1 MLRVPML
8 VAAAGLALLAGCD
21 AEDRILAPASPAG
34 SSVQADETIQEGR
47 RLFDHETFGGNGRTC
62 STCHMPGNGTITVEA
77 VAERLAEGE
86 EDPLFLHDGLDD
98 GIAGTGRIA
107 AHATIRI
114 ELELP
119 PNVTLASDPTRRTIV
134 VNRGVP
140 TTMNAPA
147 LDGGPLAAFMYDLRD
162 ADLQA
167 QALGAIRGHALNTI
181 EPTQE
186 QLDAIAVFQQ
196 TDGRFF
202 SSSALQAFANG
213 GPPPELPE
221 GRTSSE
227 KRGRL
232 FFIDTPSAPGQKQG
246 ACAFCHSGPMLNAA
260 NQFAFPDF
268 RSPEGVKVNTA
279 LVSEANT
286 LGNPTYTFLVD
297 NGSGDV
303 RTVTTPD
310 PGVLLTVPR
319 TPHLNA
325 FLPPPFAIHP
335 ANFTGFFKV
344 PSLWGLKHTPPYF
357 HDNSAK
363 TLRDVVDHYGD
374 VFFGVFTIGGERI
387 TLTEQDREDIVAFLR
402 IL

>member
-1 MLRVPML
+1 MSRVHML
-8 VAAAGLALLAGCD
+8 VTAAGLTLLAGCD
-21 AEDRILAPASPAG
+21 AEHRILAPADPAG
-34 SSVQADETIQEGR
+34 SAVQADETIQEGR

-62 STCHMPGNGTITVEA
+62 RTCHMAGNGTLTVEA
-77 VAERLAEGE
+77 VAERLAEDPG
-86 EDPLFLHDGLDD
+86 DPLFLHDGLD
-98 GIAGTGRIA
+98 GGVAGTSRIS

-119 PNVTLASDPTRRTIV
+119 PNVVLASDPSQRTIV

-167 QALGAIRGHALNTI
+167 QALGAIRGHALNTV

-186 QLDAIAVFQQ
+186 QLDAIALFQQ

-202 SSSALQAFANG
+202 SSDALQSFANG

-221 GRTSSE
+221 GRTPSE
-227 KRGRL
+227 QRGRL

-260 NQFAFPDF
+260 NRFAYPDF

-279 LVSEANT
+279 LVSEANAM
-286 LGNPTYTFLVD
+286 GNPTFTFLVD
-297 NGSGDV
+297 NGFGVV

-310 PGVLLTVPR
+310 PGILLTVPR
-319 TPHLNA
+319 TPHLEA
-325 FLPPPFAIHP
+325 FLRPPGVIHP

-344 PSLWGLKHTPPYF
+344 PSLWGLKHTSPYF

-363 TLRDVVDHYGD
+363 TLREVVDHYGD
-374 VFFGVFTIGGERI
+374 VFFNVFTIGGERI
-387 TLTEQDREDIVAFLR
+387 VLTEQDREDIVAFLR
-402 IL
+402 ML

>member
-1 MLRVPML
+1 M
-8 VAAAGLALLAGCD
+8 
-21 AEDRILAPASPAG
+21 
-34 SSVQADETIQEGR
+34 
-47 RLFDHETFGGNGRTC
+47 
-62 STCHMPGNGTITVEA
+62 
-77 VAERLAEGE
+77 
-86 EDPLFLHDGLDD
+86 
-98 GIAGTGRIA
+98 
-107 AHATIRI
+107 
-114 ELELP
+114 
-119 PNVTLASDPTRRTIV
+119 
-134 VNRGVP
+134 NRGVP

-167 QALGAIRGHALNTI
+167 QALGAIRGHALNTV
-181 EPTQE
+181 EPTPE
-186 QLDAIAVFQQ
+186 QLDAIATFQQ

-202 SSSALQAFANG
+202 SSDALRAFANG

-221 GRTSSE
+221 GRTPSE

-260 NQFAFPDF
+260 NRFAFPDF
-268 RSPEGVKVNTA
+268 RSPEGAKVNTA
-279 LVSEANT
+279 LVAEANT
-286 LGNPTYTFLVD
+286 MGNPTYTFLVD
-297 NGSGDV
+297 DGFGVV

-319 TPHLNA
+319 TPHLDA
-325 FLPPPFAIHP
+325 FLPPPFVIHP
-335 ANFTGFFKV
+335 ATFTGFFKV

-363 TLRDVVDHYGD
+363 TLREVVDHYGD
-374 VFFGVFTIGGERI
+374 VFFNVFTIGGERI

-402 IL
+402 ML